1 MKFFILG
8 ISLCFTFGYSFEND
22 NLEYSLFYKDSLN
35 HLQELGRDNDPK
47 IRNELSKFKITL
59 RKIGWEILSL
69 PGLRFMCN
77 LIYPSS
83 TISHFDR
90 EGAVAFTIDDG
101 FCGVDNPN
109 GCMVEEIIELFKKYD
124 SNATFFVNGSHCLY
138 TDKLLVSKLHENG
151 HEIANHNM
159 MDWPY
164 DKYTSEEFLR
174 DFNRTEEVLFQYR
187 KNSPKWY
194 RAPFGKINKKM
205 QSIIDQK
212 GLINVV
218 TDAFAHDTA
227 IPDPDWIAKFI
238 LKKVRPGSIV
248 LIHMPERNVR
258 EWNFEAMEKTLAGL
272 KQKNYKVVNL
282 TQLYNEDY

>member
-1 MKFFILG
+1 MIRNFFRSLFNNLKLIIFKVG
-8 ISLCFTFGYSFEND
+8 IYVS
-22 NLEYSLFYKDSLN
+22 EYANSLFYKDSLN

-69 PGLRFMCN
+69 PGLRFMCD

-151 HEIANHNM
+151 HE
-159 MDWPY
+159 
-164 DKYTSEEFLR
+164 
-174 DFNRTEEVLFQYR
+174 V
-187 KNSPKWY
+187 
-194 RAPFGKINKKM
+194 
-205 QSIIDQK
+205 
-212 GLINVV
+212 VV
-218 TDAFAHDTA
+218 TEVTNNLPKPGQAKITSVMIEPPIKNDT
-227 IPDPDWIAKFI
+227 
-238 LKKVRPGSIV
+238 
-248 LIHMPERNVR
+248 
-258 EWNFEAMEKTLAGL
+258 
-272 KQKNYKVVNL
+272 
-282 TQLYNEDY
+282 